1 MRSIIRIQICLT
13 IIIILSLGLCS
24 CGKNKT
30 DKSGIS
36 VYYLGKADHALKEQQ
51 YKPKAD
57 SKEQIIEE
65 LIAKLSIQPTEMALT
80 GPISGFRLISSETL
94 GKIVTMNFSG
104 EYYELDAVTEV
115 LTRTAIV
122 NTMCSF
128 SEVDGVYFTVDGEPF
143 RDADGEEPGIMEPD
157 QFIYNSNTEMRNYE
171 RVKLHL
177 YFADKSGEKLVDAF
191 RNVVYNSNMPLERIV
206 LEQVIQ
212 GPNGSFAYPAVNSET
227 RVINVTVRD
236 GICYANLSSEFLT
249 DSNGV
254 TPQTTIYSIVN
265 SLCELPSV
273 EAVQIS
279 VDGQTDITFRET
291 ISLTGNFRMNP
302 GIVEGQPEK
311 DSDNK

>member
-1 MRSIIRIQICLT
+1 MPPGASPSASYRNMATLDFTKNADGLVPAVIQDAATGKVLMLGYMNTEAWEKTRST
-13 IIIILSLGLCS
+13 GLVTFWS
-24 CGKNKT
+24 RSRKQLWVKGET
-30 DKSGIS
+30 SGN
-36 VYYLGKADHALKEQQ
+36 YLHVV
-51 YKPKAD
+51 
-57 SKEQIIEE
+57 
-65 LIAKLSIQPTEMALT
+65 
-80 GPISGFRLISSETL
+80 ET
-94 GKIVTMNFSG
+94 
-104 EYYELDAVTEV
+104 Y
-115 LTRTAIV
+115 
-122 NTMCSF
+122 
-128 SEVDGVYFTVDGEPF
+128 VDC
-143 RDADGEEPGIMEPD
+143 DADTVLVKARPDGPTCHRGTVSCFDTPAEEG
-157 QFIYNSNTEMRNYE
+157 F
-171 RVKLHL
+171 LG
-177 YFADKSGEKLVDAF
+177 A
-191 RNVVYNSNMPLERIV
+191 

-302 GIVEGQPEK
+302 GIVEGQSEK